1 MEPISPKALQ
11 LILQSEGLNQPGI
24 WPGGASGITIGIG
37 YDLGYTTIDRF
48 ESDWNKAIPGPT
60 LLRLREVI
68 GLTGIKAKNKAAQ
81 LADIKIK
88 RVESEKVFTEKTIP
102 QEQLRTQIAFPGLE
116 NLPADA
122 QGALVS
128 LVYNRGASMIDSPGK
143 DNRKEMRAI
152 KAAVAKGDLKEIAK
166 QLRSMKRLWEGK
178 GLNGLIKRREDEAL
192 LVEGSIA

>member
-1 MEPISPKALQ
+1 MQPISPKALQ

-68 GLTGIKAKNKAAQ
+68 GLTGIKAKNKAVQ

-88 RVESEKVFTEKTIP
+88 RAESEKIFTEKTIP

-152 KAAVAKGDLKEIAK
+152 KVAVAKGDLKEIAK

>member
-1 MEPISPKALQ
+1 MQPISPKALQ

>member
-1 MEPISPKALQ
+1 MQPISPKALQ

-68 GLTGIKAKNKAAQ
+68 GLTGIKAKNKAVQ

-88 RVESEKVFTEKTIP
+88 RAESEKVFTEKTIP

>member
-1 MEPISPKALQ
+1 MQPISPKALQ

-68 GLTGIKAKNKAAQ
+68 GLTGIKAKNKAAL

-88 RVESEKVFTEKTIP
+88 RAESEKVFTEKTIP

-116 NLPADA
+116 NLPVDA